1 MTSGVFMKVL
11 LLAALLCVL
20 NPLSGQVPAPAPGSA
35 PVQEAPAAKPRVK
48 FVTSYGPV
56 VVELEPGLAPRTVEN
71 FLRYVKDGHYAG
83 TIFHRVISGFMI
95 QGGGMLPDLT
105 EKPAGEPIH
114 NEAAE
119 TFAAGLKNTR
129 GTIAMART
137 DEPDSATSQFYINT
151 ADNVSLDHKDKT
163 TAGYGYCAFGRVVSG
178 MEAVDKIEKVNT
190 VLRKGQQNVPEYA
203 VKIKSAEILPAS

>member
-1 MTSGVFMKVL
+1 MKAQLLAV
-11 LLAALLCVL
+11 LLAAVA
-20 NPLSGQVPAPAPGSA
+20 PMFGQAPAPVPVPGTA
-35 PVQEAPAAKPRVK
+35 PVQEAASTKPRVK

-71 FLRYVKDGHYAG
+71 FLRYVKEGHYAG

-105 EKPAGEPIH
+105 EKPAREAIP

-119 TFAAGLKNTR
+119 TFKAGLRNTR

-137 DEPDSATSQFYINT
+137 DEPDSATCQFYINT
-151 ADNVSLDHKDKT
+151 ADNAALDHKDKT

-178 MEAVDKIEKVNT
+178 MEAVDKIEKVTT
-190 VLRKGQQNVPEYA
+190 VLRKGQQNVPEYP
-203 VKIKSAEILPAS
+203 VRIKSAEVLPAP